1 MTTAHLPE
9 PPARSRVRLQTVRPT
24 GPYWRV
30 WHPSAHTSAANL
42 PRTFGPLHR
51 FDPHPAGPPA
61 DHVGVYVLYGSLAF
75 EVSALEVFAR
85 GGAAAGTAGTA
96 GAVVEVCPRWRGSL
110 IGAPRASR
118 LFDLIDQDAAATVGA
133 STSLGDTDLDE
144 VGYAT
149 TQAWGRFF
157 HGAAGVHG
165 VRYLSSR
172 AADRGGIAT
181 VLLRRMAIGGIR
193 GQHRLI
199 DDALWPSLVHT
210 LDSVGI
216 GVARIDRCPRCA
228 G

>member
-1 MTTAHLPE
+1 MIAAQLPD
-9 PPARSRVRLQTVRPT
+9 PPARAPVRLQTVPPA

-30 WHPSAHTSAANL
+30 WHPSAHTTAANL

-51 FDPHPAGPPA
+51 FDPHPAGPPVEHA
-61 DHVGVYVLYGSLAF
+61 GVYVLYGSLAF

-85 GGAAAGTAGTA
+85 GGAVA

-118 LFDLIDQDAAATVGA
+118 LFDLTEPDAAAQVGA
-133 STSLGDTDLDE
+133 TPRLGDTDLDT

-149 TQAWGRFF
+149 THAWGRFF
-157 HGAAGVHG
+157 HAAAGVHG
-165 VRYLSSR
+165 VRYFSCR

-181 VLLRRMAIGGIR
+181 VLLRQRAIGGVAE
-193 GQHRLI
+193 QHRLI
-199 DDALWPSLVHT
+199 DDALWPYLVHT

-216 GVARIDRCPRCA
+216 GVTRIDRCPRCA
-228 G
+228 R